1 MTDKLS
7 VSGSAR
13 VGQAA
18 ARPLRVALLTREY
31 PPEVYGGAGVHVT
44 YLARELA
51 PLVDLTV
58 HCQGADRPD
67 AIAHRP
73 WDLLADA
80 NQALRVVSTDLS
92 MAAAVGSAQL
102 VHSHTWYANLAGH
115 LAAMLY
121 GIPHVVTMHSLEVLR
136 PWKAEQLGG
145 GYAVSSWCERDAAT
159 SAAAVVAVSEG
170 MRTDIMTAYPEI
182 SPERI
187 RVIRNGIDTNEY
199 RPDPDTDVLDRYGID
214 KSRPYVI
221 FVGRITR
228 QKGLP
233 VLLRAASE
241 LIPEAQLVLCAGQA
255 DTPEQLTEVTEL
267 VEGLR
272 TGRNGRARSGVIW
285 IPEMLPK
292 SEVIQLLTHATVFAC
307 PSVYEPLGIVN
318 LEAMACGTAVVG
330 SRTGGIPEVVAE
342 GETGLLVPPG
352 EPEALAVALNALLG
366 DPDRAQAMGQAGRKR
381 AVAEF
386 GWPAIAAQTAE
397 LYAELVHSGLKPD
410 AAGEHRHGREGRP
423 PAVGQRGA
431 AAGRG
436 VARADGPHGRLETAG

>member
-1 MTDKLS
+1 VTGGPGTSK
-7 VSGSAR
+7 
-13 VGQAA
+13 
-18 ARPLRVALLTREY
+18 LRVALLTREY

-67 AIAHRP
+67 AVAHRP
-73 WDLLADA
+73 WDHLAGA
-80 NQALRVVSTDLS
+80 NQALQVVSTDLS
-92 MAAAVGSAQL
+92 MTAAVGTAEL

-121 GIPHVVTMHSLEVLR
+121 GIPHVVTMHSLEPLR

-145 GYAVSSWCERDAAT
+145 GYAISSWCEREAAT

-170 MRTDIMTAYPEI
+170 MRADITAAYPEI
-182 SPERI
+182 KAERI
-187 RVIRNGIDTNEY
+187 RVIRNGIDTSEY
-199 RPDPDTDVLDRYGID
+199 TADPRTDVLERFGID
-214 KSRPYVI
+214 LTRPYVI

-228 QKGLP
+228 QKGVP
-233 VLLRAASE
+233 VLLRAASG
-241 LIPEAQLVLCAGQA
+241 LIPEAQLVLCAGA
-255 DTPEQLTEVTEL
+255 PDTPELLAEVTEL
-267 VEGLR
+267 VDGLQVE
-272 TGRNGRARSGVIW
+272 RSGVIW
-285 IPEMLPK
+285 IPEMLGQA
-292 SEVIQLLTHATVFAC
+292 EIIQLLTHATVFAC

-352 EPEALAVALNALLG
+352 DPVALARALNVLLA
-366 DPDRAQAMGQAGRKR
+366 DPDRAEAMGQAGRKR

-386 GWPAIAAQTAE
+386 GWAAIAAQTAD
-397 LYAELVHSGLKPD
+397 LYAELVNGS
-410 AAGEHRHGREGRP
+410 
-423 PAVGQRGA
+423 GA
-431 AAGRG
+431 AS
-436 VARADGPHGRLETAG
+436 